1 VTQAS
6 ELVAD
11 AVLRRAAQGDR
22 AAQQQVLSEI
32 YEFVRRTLYRLLL
45 GRGDE
50 LEDLQQAALL
60 RVLTSLGHY
69 RFEAAFKTWVT
80 AICINVFRDHLRKRR
95 REPQLE
101 REAHALDDDRLA
113 LASAEPSAHRRVE
126 AREALN
132 RCARIL
138 EAMPINQRTAFVL
151 QAVHGHSIEEI
162 AELMDSA
169 NSTTRLRL
177 YYARKAFRKALAAP
191 AQLPMVLHRA
201 PPRGAR
207 LSTREGNDGTV

>member
-1 VTQAS
+1 
-6 ELVAD
+6 
-11 AVLRRAAQGDR
+11 
-22 AAQQQVLSEI
+22 VLSEI

-45 GRGDE
+45 GRAEE

-60 RVLTSLGHY
+60 RVLTSLANY

-80 AICINVFRDHLRKRR
+80 AICINVFRDHLRRKR
-95 REPQLE
+95 REPQLG
-101 REAHALDDDRLA
+101 RELHDVEDDQLA
-113 LASAEPSAHRRVE
+113 LASGEPGPHRRFE

-138 EAMPINQRTAFVL
+138 EALPINQRTAFVL

-169 NSTTRLRL
+169 SSTTRLRL
-177 YYARKAFRKALAAP
+177 YYARKAFRKALASSTVAGASATGEP
-191 AQLPMVLHRA
+191 ARVPLVVHRA
-201 PPRGAR
+201 APRGPR
-207 LSTREGNDGTV
+207 LCTPEGREGNDGTA

>member
-1 VTQAS
+1 MTEAS

-22 AAQQQVLSEI
+22 SAQQAVLSEI

-45 GRGDE
+45 GRAEE

-60 RVLTSLGHY
+60 RVLTSLGNY

-80 AICINVFRDHLRKRR
+80 AICINVFRDHLRRKR
-95 REPQLE
+95 REPLLE
-101 REAHALDDDRLA
+101 REVEGEQLGLVSGEPGPQRRL
-113 LASAEPSAHRRVE
+113 E

-151 QAVHGHSIEEI
+151 QTVHGHSVEEI
-162 AELMDSA
+162 AQMMASA

-177 YYARKAFRKALAAP
+177 YYARKAFRKAAAEP
-191 AQLPMVLHRA
+191 ARVPIA
-201 PPRGAR
+201 A
-207 LSTREGNDGTV
+207 LSTREGNDGTA

>member
-1 VTQAS
+1 MTHAS

-45 GRGDE
+45 GRPED

-60 RVLTSLGHY
+60 RVLTSFAHY

-80 AICINVFRDHLRKRR
+80 AICINVVRDHLRRKR

-101 REAHALDDDRLA
+101 RGVEDGELFAAG
-113 LASAEPSAHRRVE
+113 AELGPQRRYE

-132 RCARIL
+132 HCARIL

-151 QAVHGHSIEEI
+151 QAVHGHSIDEI
-162 AELMDSA
+162 AKLMDSA
-169 NSTTRLRL
+169 QSTTRLRL
-177 YYARKAFRKALAAP
+177 YYARKVFRKALAAP
-191 AQLPMVLHRA
+191 QCVPVGVLPRQ
-201 PPRGAR
+201 
-207 LSTREGNDGTV
+207 EGNDGTA

>member
-1 VTQAS
+1 MTQAS

-45 GRGDE
+45 GRGEE

-60 RVLTSLGHY
+60 RVLTSLGNY

-80 AICINVFRDHLRKRR
+80 AICINVFRDHLRRKR

-101 REAHALDDDRLA
+101 RGPHALDDDRLA
-113 LASAEPSAHRRVE
+113 FALTSTEPSAHRQVE

-162 AELMDSA
+162 AQLMDSA

-177 YYARKAFRKALAAP
+177 YYARKAFRKAFALAVA
-191 AQLPMVLHRA
+191 
-201 PPRGAR
+201 
-207 LSTREGNDGTV
+207 

>member
-1 VTQAS
+1 VTHAS

-45 GRGDE
+45 GRAED

-60 RVLTSLGHY
+60 RVLTSLSHY

-80 AICINVFRDHLRKRR
+80 AICINVFRDHLRRKR

-101 REAHALDDDRLA
+101 RGVESDELFAVG
-113 LASAEPSAHRRVE
+113 AEHGPQRRYE
-126 AREALN
+126 AREALE

-162 AELMDSA
+162 AKLMDSA

-177 YYARKAFRKALAAP
+177 YYARKVFRKALAAP
-191 AQLPMVLHRA
+191 ARVPACVLPRQ
-201 PPRGAR
+201 
-207 LSTREGNDGTV
+207 EGNDGTA

>member
-1 VTQAS
+1 VTDAS

-22 AAQQQVLSEI
+22 SAQQQVLSEI

-45 GRGDE
+45 GRAEE

-60 RVLTSLGHY
+60 RVLTSLGRY

-80 AICINVFRDHLRKRR
+80 AICINVFRDHLRRRR
-95 REPQLE
+95 REPRLD
-101 REAHALDDDRLA
+101 REVEGERLA
-113 LASAEPSAHRRVE
+113 LASGEPGPQRSFE

-138 EAMPINQRTAFVL
+138 ETMPINQRTAFVL
-151 QAVHGHSIEEI
+151 QTVHGHSVEEI
-162 AELMDSA
+162 AEMMDSA

-177 YYARKAFRKALAAP
+177 YYARKAFRKAVAEPARVAIAA
-191 AQLPMVLHRA
+191 
-201 PPRGAR
+201 
-207 LSTREGNDGTV
+207 LSTREGNDGTA